1 MTLPLGHPGTALGGR
16 LRVQPVPSCPSIRL
30 WLLDADEDLDA
41 ACRGAWD
48 VERPPMWAFCWA
60 SGQALARFL
69 LDHPERV
76 AGLRVVDFGC
86 GSGVVAIAAAMA
98 GAREVSA
105 VDADAEARLFAR
117 ANADENGVTIDV
129 RPDLPGDYDLI
140 LASDVLYERGVRD
153 HLVSLHRE
161 GRALLIADALRP
173 GTPPPPVEP
182 FVDLPA
188 RTFPDVDPPMDR
200 AYLFDL
206 R

>member
-1 MTLPLGHPGTALGGR
+1 MTLPSGHSGTALGGR
-16 LRVQPVPSCPSIRL
+16 LSAQAVPAGPSIRL
-30 WLLDADEDLDA
+30 WLLDAAEDLDA
-41 ACRGAWD
+41 VYRGAWD

-69 LDHPERV
+69 LDHPSWV
-76 AGLRVVDFGC
+76 AGRRVVDFGC

-98 GAREVSA
+98 GARAVIA
-105 VDADAEARLFAR
+105 VDDDAEARLFAR
-117 ANADENGVTIDV
+117 ANAALNGVAVDV
-129 RPDLPGDYDLI
+129 AAELPASYDLL

-153 HLVSLHRE
+153 YLVSLFRGGRE
-161 GRALLIADALRP
+161 LLVADALRP

-182 FVDLPA
+182 FAELPS

-200 AYLFDL
+200 AYLFHL

>member
-1 MTLPLGHPGTALGGR
+1 VTLPQGHPGTALGGR
-16 LRVQPVPSCPSIRL
+16 LRLQAVPSCPSIRL

-41 ACRGAWD
+41 RCRVAWD

-60 SGQALARFL
+60 SGQALARHL

-76 AGLRVVDFGC
+76 AGLRVVDFGA

-98 GAREVSA
+98 GAREVVA
-105 VDADAEARLFAR
+105 VDADAEARLFTA
-117 ANADENGVTIDV
+117 ANAEENGVRLEA
-129 RPDLPGDYDLI
+129 RPDLPPDYDLL

-153 HLVSLHRE
+153 YLVSLHRG
-161 GRALLIADALRP
+161 GRPLLLADALRP

-182 FVDLPA
+182 FASTPA
-188 RTFPDVDPPMDR
+188 RTFPDVDAPMDR
-200 AYLFDL
+200 AYFFDL